1 VIDILFQNI
10 VKRKKKLRAAVWR
23 ALVLEQ
29 RTKIEDALPASPY
42 SSVGDPV
49 GDYLGRPVEML

>member
-1 VIDILFQNI
+1 LFQNI

-23 ALVLEQ
+23 ALVWEQ
-29 RTKIEDALPASPY
+29 RTKIEDAMPVSPY
-42 SSVGDPV
+42 SSAGDPV